1 MYDAHLTDSL
11 KVATDDEQRDEKLAL
26 LLLALSL
33 TVYAWDLSKLDALT
47 VNLSLPPAVMER
59 DKPDIDTL
67 GGRGVRVAVAVGVG
81 VRVAVAVGVTGVA
94 VGAGRIVTV
103 WLLVATTPDLPD
115 RYSRAVTVT
124 LPASQA

>member
-11 KVATDDEQRDEKLAL
+11 KVMTDDEQRDEKLAL

-33 TVYAWDLSKLDALT
+33 TVYAWDLSKLDART

-67 GGRGVRVAVAVGVG
+67 GGRGVRVAVGAAVGLGAG
-81 VRVAVAVGVTGVA
+81 VRVAVAVGVGVGVCA
-94 VGAGRIVTV
+94 ARTLTV
-103 WLLVATTPDLPD
+103 WLWVARFPVVPK
-115 RYSRAVTVT
+115 
-124 LPASQA
+124 